1 MKKYVVGTRVN
12 AAYIV
17 ALVAEWR
24 ALSHSKRSQTEIKL
38 NDDWEQICDDN
49 GSYRIVFLHKP
60 SSVVYKVVRRL
71 EDDVLTM
78 QRREVLLF
86 NYIRTVH
93 GRRWAPLMTQW
104 TVGDDE
110 LVNAAPYYKFDHVY
124 DLSPTGKRDLQEAV
138 RIFDDLRAS
147 GGNYKVMEDG
157 RMVVMDGGNAIDV
170 FRGVESELTVGMK
183 MKLDDALGQFELAR

>member
-1 MKKYVVGTRVN
+1 MKKYVVGNRAN

-24 ALSHSKRSQTEIKL
+24 ALSYQKRNQTEIKL
-38 NDDWEQICDDN
+38 NDDWEQICDDH

-60 SSVVYKVVRRL
+60 SSVVYKIVRRL
-71 EDDVLTM
+71 EDDILTM

-110 LVNAAPYYKFDHVY
+110 LVNAAPYYESSHAY
-124 DLSPTGKRDLQEAV
+124 DLSPAGKRDLREAE

-157 RMVVMDGGNAIDV
+157 RMVVMDGGNANYV
-170 FRGVESELTVGMK
+170 FQWVESELTVAMK